1 MYILLAGIHLT
12 GCHSS
17 LNDFSSPALTT
28 LQFTV
33 ILIQLHA
40 HRSTACTFTP
50 CPAKTFHLT
59 YVTDTFKF
67 VSELTLDFLW
77 LRLSEESLNV
87 MEGLWDL
94 PDVFGEMSWWGL
106 LPSQLQLLS
115 LWRTPRGILKG
126 ERWVGKDRLCNSCA
140 GELEKSNNEK
150 MSDPLK
156 VSTDNK
162 DRGNEERKDL
172 SVLTWMHR

>member
-1 MYILLAGIHLT
+1 MHTDPQHALLL
-12 GCHSS
+12 
-17 LNDFSSPALTT
+17 
-28 LQFTV
+28 
-33 ILIQLHA
+33 
-40 HRSTACTFTP
+40 RS
-50 CPAKTFHLT
+50 PAKTFHLT
-59 YVTDTFKF
+59 YVTNTYKL

-115 LWRTPRGILKG
+115 LWRTPRGILRG

-162 DRGNEERKDL
+162 DGKLYLCWHECTDSIL
-172 SVLTWMHR
+172 LHSWWFSDGVYICMHIYMPF